1 MKRIPFSSFSSFSAL
16 FKDYTEHFERLA
28 PFFAGDFR
36 SDNDLKSV
44 ASAVAK
50 NHPDRSVVV
59 DAIRNQAAF
68 YGLGEESEPLLE
80 KLANPVSV
88 AIVTGQQLGLYGGP
102 LYTLFKIITAIQL
115 AARYERE
122 LGIPAVPVFWLEG
135 EDHDFE
141 EIASAAFLQGDDPI
155 KVTYA
160 PQNGSE
166 AKKAIGRMVVS
177 PEIEQTLSALEDVLQ
192 PTDFKDDLVALMR
205 KAYAPGKTML
215 QAFVTVINAYVGE
228 GNVLFVS
235 PDDAKLKAFSSDLF
249 KRELN
254 DFATSSELL
263 SSTSEK
269 LPEGHHV
276 QVQTK
281 PTNLFLHTE
290 NGRVAIDAT
299 ETGFTTRDGRNLALG
314 ELEQLLSEDP
324 GQFSPN
330 VVLRPLMQDT
340 VLPTAAY
347 VAGPGEVAYFAQFK
361 SLYTWAGLQMPIIY
375 PRASAT
381 IMEKRIDKIVD
392 KFSLSVPAFA
402 EQFDRLF
409 RQVVID
415 SSDVDVEGAFKAS
428 STHLHKA
435 INEIKPVVEQVDR
448 SLVKSSDALR
458 NEMMKEWNRLKDRV
472 LKAERQQQDVVKG
485 QLYRASSNLFPFEIP
500 QERALS
506 PLYFLNKYGPTF
518 GQTLINTLDLDTTTH
533 QVIEP

>member
-80 KLANPVSV
+80 KLANPASV

-160 PQNGSE
+160 PH
-166 AKKAIGRMVVS
+166 
-177 PEIEQTLSALEDVLQ
+177 
-192 PTDFKDDLVALMR
+192 LVALMR

-228 GNVLFVS
+228 ENVLFVS